1 MYRVYSDEEFRD
13 GRMKKGIKRAEM
25 FSWERAV
32 KETIR
37 AFKSLD
43 K

>member
-13 GRMKKGIKRAEM
+13 EIVKRGLKKAEM

-32 KETIR
+32 NETIR
-37 AFKSLD
+37 VFYN
-43 K
+43 